1 MFNPSKKLVTDCYS
15 DADFAG
21 LWRHKNPKYRIYARS
36 RTGFV
41 ANFSNC
47 LLLWVSKLQT
57 YIYFSTLH
65 YEYVALSN
73 FGRALISLNIPIK
86 EVIDNL
92 GIDSEKLNFVS
103 RSNVYEENNGSIGVA
118 TSPRMTITSKHIG
131 VKYHWFSYHAG
142 KGFVAQNIES

>member
-1 MFNPSKKLVTDCYS
+1 M
-15 DADFAG
+15 
-21 LWRHKNPKYRIYARS
+21 
-36 RTGFV
+36 
-41 ANFSNC
+41 
-47 LLLWVSKLQT
+47 
-57 YIYFSTLH
+57 
-65 YEYVALSN
+65 ALSN
-73 FGRALISLNIPIK
+73 FGGALISLNIPIK